1 MRILVA
7 EDEQQLSH
15 VLSSAMT
22 ASGYQVD
29 IANNGQE
36 AVEQAKENAYDV
48 IILDIMM
55 PVKSGLE
62 ALKEIR
68 ATGNRTYIMMLTA
81 MGEEDDK
88 VTGLDA
94 GADDYLTKPFSL
106 KELLARLRSR
116 QRRDDSYQVDVLE
129 FGDLTL
135 NGNDQ
140 SLESHN
146 SISLTNRE
154 NRLLQYFILNA
165 NKELSA
171 NELINHVWD
180 ENETADQEDLWINIC
195 YLRQKLQAIQS
206 QVTISG
212 EKTGPFM
219 IGCEGVKECFTVF
232 AINLL
237 EYHLRHYY
245 V

>member
-165 NKELSA
+165 NKELSV
-171 NELINHVWD
+171 NELISHVWD
-180 ENETADQEDLWINIC
+180 ENDTVDQEDLWINIC

-219 IGCEGVKECFTVF
+219 IAC
-232 AINLL
+232 
-237 EYHLRHYY
+237 
-245 V
+245 

>member
-88 VTGLDA
+88 VTGLDT

-140 SLESHN
+140 SLESRN

-165 NKELSA
+165 NKELSV
-171 NELINHVWD
+171 NELISHVWD
-180 ENETADQEDLWINIC
+180 ENDTADQEDLWINIC

-219 IGCEGVKECFTVF
+219 IAG
-232 AINLL
+232 
-237 EYHLRHYY
+237 
-245 V
+245 

>member
-29 IANNGQE
+29 IATNGQE
-36 AVEQAKENAYDV
+36 AIEQAKENAYDV

-62 ALKEIR
+62 ALREIR

-140 SLESHN
+140 SLESRN

-165 NKELSA
+165 NKELSV

-219 IGCEGVKECFTVF
+219 IAG
-232 AINLL
+232 
-237 EYHLRHYY
+237 
-245 V
+245 

>member
-1 MRILVA
+1 MLVRKANKMRILVA

-140 SLESHN
+140 SLESRN

-165 NKELSA
+165 NKELSV
-171 NELINHVWD
+171 NELISHVWD
-180 ENETADQEDLWINIC
+180 ENDTVDQEDLWINIC

-219 IGCEGVKECFTVF
+219 IAC
-232 AINLL
+232 
-237 EYHLRHYY
+237 
-245 V
+245 

>member
-1 MRILVA
+1 
-7 EDEQQLSH
+7 
-15 VLSSAMT
+15 MT

-68 ATGNRTYIMMLTA
+68 ATGNRAYIMMLTA

-165 NKELSA
+165 NKELSV
-171 NELINHVWD
+171 NELISHVWD
-180 ENETADQEDLWINIC
+180 EDDTVDQEDLWINIC

-219 IGCEGVKECFTVF
+219 IAC
-232 AINLL
+232 
-237 EYHLRHYY
+237 
-245 V
+245 

>member
-36 AVEQAKENAYDV
+36 AIEQAKENAYDV

-106 KELLARLRSR
+106 KELLARLRSH

-219 IGCEGVKECFTVF
+219 IAC
-232 AINLL
+232 
-237 EYHLRHYY
+237 
-245 V
+245 

>member
-36 AVEQAKENAYDV
+36 VVEQAKENAYDD

-68 ATGNRTYIMMLTA
+68 ATGNRTYIMMLLA

-135 NGNDQ
+135 NGNVQ

-206 QVTISG
+206 
-212 EKTGPFM
+212 
-219 IGCEGVKECFTVF
+219 
-232 AINLL
+232 
-237 EYHLRHYY
+237 
-245 V
+245 

>member
-88 VTGLDA
+88 VTGLDT

-140 SLESHN
+140 SLESRN

-165 NKELSA
+165 NKELSV
-171 NELINHVWD
+171 NELISHVWD
-180 ENETADQEDLWINIC
+180 ENDTADQEDLWINIC

-219 IGCEGVKECFTVF
+219 IAGQGVKK
-232 AINLL
+232 
-237 EYHLRHYY
+237 
-245 V
+245 

>member
-36 AVEQAKENAYDV
+36 AVDQAKENAYDV

-219 IGCEGVKECFTVF
+219 I
-232 AINLL
+232 A
-237 EYHLRHYY
+237 R
-245 V
+245 

>member
-29 IANNGQE
+29 VANNGQE

-68 ATGNRTYIMMLTA
+68 ATGNRTYIIMLTA

-88 VTGLDA
+88 VTGIDA

-116 QRRDDSYQVDVLE
+116 QRRDDSYQVDILE

-212 EKTGPFM
+212 EK
-219 IGCEGVKECFTVF
+219 
-232 AINLL
+232 LDRL
-237 EYHLRHYY
+237 
-245 V
+245 

>member
-135 NGNDQ
+135 NGNVQ

-180 ENETADQEDLWINIC
+180 ENKTADQEDLWINIC

-219 IGCEGVKECFTVF
+219 IAC
-232 AINLL
+232 
-237 EYHLRHYY
+237 
-245 V
+245 

>member
-195 YLRQKLQAIQS
+195 YLRKKLQAIQS

-219 IGCEGVKECFTVF
+219 IAC
-232 AINLL
+232 
-237 EYHLRHYY
+237 
-245 V
+245 

>member
-29 IANNGQE
+29 IATNGQE

-62 ALKEIR
+62 ALREIR

-140 SLESHN
+140 SLESRN

-165 NKELSA
+165 NKELSV
-171 NELINHVWD
+171 NELISHVWD
-180 ENETADQEDLWINIC
+180 ENGTVDQEDLWINIC

-219 IGCEGVKECFTVF
+219 IAC
-232 AINLL
+232 
-237 EYHLRHYY
+237 
-245 V
+245 

>member
-171 NELINHVWD
+171 NELINHIWD

-219 IGCEGVKECFTVF
+219 IAC
-232 AINLL
+232 
-237 EYHLRHYY
+237 
-245 V
+245 

>member
-106 KELLARLRSR
+106 KELLARLRFR

-219 IGCEGVKECFTVF
+219 IAC
-232 AINLL
+232 
-237 EYHLRHYY
+237 
-245 V
+245 

>member
-68 ATGNRTYIMMLTA
+68 TTGNRTYIMMLTA

-165 NKELSA
+165 NKELSV
-171 NELINHVWD
+171 NELISHVWD
-180 ENETADQEDLWINIC
+180 ENDTVDQEDLWINIC

-219 IGCEGVKECFTVF
+219 IAG
-232 AINLL
+232 
-237 EYHLRHYY
+237 
-245 V
+245 

>member
-29 IANNGQE
+29 VANNGQE

-68 ATGNRTYIMMLTA
+68 ATGNRTYIIMLTA

-116 QRRDDSYQVDVLE
+116 QRRDDSYQVDILE

-219 IGCEGVKECFTVF
+219 IACQGVKE
-232 AINLL
+232 
-237 EYHLRHYY
+237 
-245 V
+245 

>member
-1 MRILVA
+1 MRILIA

-29 IANNGQE
+29 VANNGQE

-68 ATGNRTYIMMLTA
+68 ASGNRTYIMMLTA

-165 NKELSA
+165 NKELSV
-171 NELINHVWD
+171 NELISHVWD
-180 ENETADQEDLWINIC
+180 ENEIADQENLWINIC

-219 IGCEGVKECFTVF
+219 IVYQGAKE
-232 AINLL
+232 
-237 EYHLRHYY
+237 
-245 V
+245 

>member
-140 SLESHN
+140 SLESRN

-219 IGCEGVKECFTVF
+219 IACQGVKE
-232 AINLL
+232 
-237 EYHLRHYY
+237 
-245 V
+245 

>member
-29 IANNGQE
+29 IATNGQE

-140 SLESHN
+140 SLESRN

-165 NKELSA
+165 NKELSV
-171 NELINHVWD
+171 NELISHVWD
-180 ENETADQEDLWINIC
+180 ENGTVDQEDLWINIC

-219 IGCEGVKECFTVF
+219 IAC
-232 AINLL
+232 
-237 EYHLRHYY
+237 
-245 V
+245 

>member
-29 IANNGQE
+29 IATNGQE

-62 ALKEIR
+62 ALREMR

-106 KELLARLRSR
+106 KELLARLRSC

-140 SLESHN
+140 SLESRN

-154 NRLLQYFILNA
+154 NHLLQYFILNA
-165 NKELSA
+165 NKELSV
-171 NELINHVWD
+171 NELISHVWD
-180 ENETADQEDLWINIC
+180 ENDTVDQEDLWINIC

-219 IGCEGVKECFTVF
+219 IAC
-232 AINLL
+232 
-237 EYHLRHYY
+237 
-245 V
+245 

>member
-94 GADDYLTKPFSL
+94 GADDYLSKPFSL

-171 NELINHVWD
+171 NELINRPRGAWEPGAEAQPRLH
-180 ENETADQEDLWINIC
+180 T
-195 YLRQKLQAIQS
+195 
-206 QVTISG
+206 QVGSW
-212 EKTGPFM
+212 
-219 IGCEGVKECFTVF
+219 
-232 AINLL
+232 
-237 EYHLRHYY
+237 
-245 V
+245 

>member
-88 VTGLDA
+88 VTGLDT

-140 SLESHN
+140 SLESRN

-165 NKELSA
+165 NKELSV
-171 NELINHVWD
+171 NELISHVWD
-180 ENETADQEDLWINIC
+180 ENDTVDQEDLWINIC

-206 QVTISG
+206 QVTLV
-212 EKTGPFM
+212 
-219 IGCEGVKECFTVF
+219 VKK
-232 AINLL
+232 LDRL
-237 EYHLRHYY
+237 
-245 V
+245 

>member
-68 ATGNRTYIMMLTA
+68 ATGNRTHIMMLTA

-140 SLESHN
+140 SLESRN

-219 IGCEGVKECFTVF
+219 IAC
-232 AINLL
+232 
-237 EYHLRHYY
+237 
-245 V
+245 

>member
-29 IANNGQE
+29 VANNGQE

-94 GADDYLTKPFSL
+94 GADDYLSKPFSL

-219 IGCEGVKECFTVF
+219 IAC
-232 AINLL
+232 
-237 EYHLRHYY
+237 
-245 V
+245 

>member
-146 SISLTNRE
+146 SISLKNRE

-180 ENETADQEDLWINIC
+180 ENETADQEDLWIKIC

-219 IGCEGVKECFTVF
+219 IAC
-232 AINLL
+232 
-237 EYHLRHYY
+237 
-245 V
+245 

>member
-116 QRRDDSYQVDVLE
+116 QRRDDSYQIDVLE

-140 SLESHN
+140 SLESRN

-219 IGCEGVKECFTVF
+219 IAG
-232 AINLL
+232 
-237 EYHLRHYY
+237 
-245 V
+245 

>member
-206 QVTISG
+206 
-212 EKTGPFM
+212 
-219 IGCEGVKECFTVF
+219 
-232 AINLL
+232 
-237 EYHLRHYY
+237 
-245 V
+245 

>member
-219 IGCEGVKECFTVF
+219 IACQGSRNDSTFS
-232 AINLL
+232 L
-237 EYHLRHYY
+237 
-245 V
+245 

>member
-88 VTGLDA
+88 VTGLDT

-140 SLESHN
+140 SLESRN

-165 NKELSA
+165 NKELSV
-171 NELINHVWD
+171 NELISHAWD
-180 ENETADQEDLWINIC
+180 ENDTVDQEDLWINIC

-219 IGCEGVKECFTVF
+219 IAC
-232 AINLL
+232 
-237 EYHLRHYY
+237 
-245 V
+245 

>member
-135 NGNDQ
+135 NGKDQ
-140 SLESHN
+140 SLESRN

-219 IGCEGVKECFTVF
+219 IAGRGVKK
-232 AINLL
+232 
-237 EYHLRHYY
+237 
-245 V
+245 

>member
-106 KELLARLRSR
+106 KELLARLRSC

-140 SLESHN
+140 SLESRN

-165 NKELSA
+165 NKELSV
-171 NELINHVWD
+171 NELISHVWD
-180 ENETADQEDLWINIC
+180 ENDTVDQEDLWINIC

-219 IGCEGVKECFTVF
+219 IAC
-232 AINLL
+232 
-237 EYHLRHYY
+237 
-245 V
+245 

>member
-29 IANNGQE
+29 IATNGQE

-62 ALKEIR
+62 ALREIR

-116 QRRDDSYQVDVLE
+116 QRRDDSYQVNVLE

-140 SLESHN
+140 SLESRN

-165 NKELSA
+165 NKELSV
-171 NELINHVWD
+171 NELISHVWD
-180 ENETADQEDLWINIC
+180 ENDTVDQEDLWINIC
-195 YLRQKLQAIQS
+195 YLRQKLHAIQS

-219 IGCEGVKECFTVF
+219 IAC
-232 AINLL
+232 
-237 EYHLRHYY
+237 
-245 V
+245 

>member
-29 IANNGQE
+29 IATNGQE

-62 ALKEIR
+62 ALREIR

-116 QRRDDSYQVDVLE
+116 QRRDDSYQVNVLE

-140 SLESHN
+140 SLESRN

-165 NKELSA
+165 NKELSV
-171 NELINHVWD
+171 NELISHVWD
-180 ENETADQEDLWINIC
+180 ANDTVDQEDLWINIC

-219 IGCEGVKECFTVF
+219 IAC
-232 AINLL
+232 
-237 EYHLRHYY
+237 
-245 V
+245 

>member
-140 SLESHN
+140 SLEIRN

-165 NKELSA
+165 NKELSV
-171 NELINHVWD
+171 NELISHVWD
-180 ENETADQEDLWINIC
+180 ENDTVDQEDLWINIC

-219 IGCEGVKECFTVF
+219 IAC
-232 AINLL
+232 
-237 EYHLRHYY
+237 
-245 V
+245 

>member
-7 EDEQQLSH
+7 EDEQQLSR

-36 AVEQAKENAYDV
+36 AVDQAKENAYDV

-140 SLESHN
+140 SVESHN

-165 NKELSA
+165 NKELST

-219 IGCEGVKECFTVF
+219 I
-232 AINLL
+232 A
-237 EYHLRHYY
+237 
-245 V
+245 

>member
-68 ATGNRTYIMMLTA
+68 ATGNRTNIMMLTA

-140 SLESHN
+140 SLESRN

-165 NKELSA
+165 NKELSV
-171 NELINHVWD
+171 NELISHAWD
-180 ENETADQEDLWINIC
+180 ENDTVDQEDLWINIC

-219 IGCEGVKECFTVF
+219 IAC
-232 AINLL
+232 
-237 EYHLRHYY
+237 
-245 V
+245 

>member
-29 IANNGQE
+29 IATNGQE

-68 ATGNRTYIMMLTA
+68 ATGNRAYIMMLTA
-81 MGEEDDK
+81 MCEEDDK

-140 SLESHN
+140 SLESRN

-219 IGCEGVKECFTVF
+219 IAG
-232 AINLL
+232 
-237 EYHLRHYY
+237 
-245 V
+245 

>member
-140 SLESHN
+140 SLESRN

-165 NKELSA
+165 NKELSV
-171 NELINHVWD
+171 NELISHVWD

-219 IGCEGVKECFTVF
+219 IAG
-232 AINLL
+232 
-237 EYHLRHYY
+237 
-245 V
+245 

>member
-135 NGNDQ
+135 NGNYQ

-219 IGCEGVKECFTVF
+219 IAC
-232 AINLL
+232 
-237 EYHLRHYY
+237 
-245 V
+245 